1 MTRGRKPDPGAE
13 KRGTRK
19 RPSTSRAPSQALA
32 LPDELA
38 LARPAA
44 PDDLDP
50 VLVPIWDAIMDD
62 LGSRGANPS
71 AFRAVD
77 VVLIRTLVDAIG
89 LHKQATD
96 DVAEHGAIL
105 SRPLFDKEGSVVG
118 HKREKNPAVG
128 IQKDAASTIMR
139 LTDSLGLNPAAR
151 VRLGVMQL
159 AGQSILASLQKM
171 MDEAT

>member
-89 LHKQATD
+89 LHKQATERIACD
-96 DVAEHGAIL
+96 GLITT
-105 SRPLFDKEGSVVG
+105 SRFGEPVVNPLVRV
-118 HKREKNPAVG
+118 
-128 IQKDAASTIMR
+128 QKDAAATILR

>member
-19 RPSTSRAPSQALA
+19 RPTTSRAPSQALA
-32 LPDELA
+32 MPDELA
-38 LARPAA
+38 LTRPAA

-50 VLVPIWDAIMDD
+50 ALVPIWDAIMDD

-77 VVLIRTLVDAIG
+77 AVLVRTLVDAIG
-89 LHKQATD
+89 LHQQATAKIAATGLL
-96 DVAEHGAIL
+96 VK
-105 SRPLFDKEGSVVG
+105 SRLGEPIVNPLVRV
-118 HKREKNPAVG
+118 
-128 IQKDAASTIMR
+128 QKDAAATILR

-159 AGQSILASLQKM
+159 AGQSILAASRR
-171 MDEAT
+171 